1 MASLRVQLL
10 LAAAGAVCAGG
21 GMLSSL
27 SSLSRDVDVPL
38 RGGGAASGSARG
50 SGGVLSKLL
59 LASTLDGRITALD
72 ANSGARLWSASLGGP
87 MLRVQAAA
95 GGDGES
101 GGGNASGAGADAGGV
116 PPLGSGSSLIIPSRD
131 GGILVRTAA
140 GMQQLPYRAQD
151 LVAAL
156 PLTAGALPQARTTCA
171 SAAAN

>member
-1 MASLRVQLL
+1 MARLRVQVL

-21 GMLSSL
+21 GRMLSSL
-27 SSLSRDVDVPL
+27 SSLSRDVDVPS
-38 RGGGAASGSARG
+38 RGGG
-50 SGGVLSKLL
+50 VSKLL

-95 GGDGES
+95 AAAGGDGGS
-101 GGGNASGAGADAGGV
+101 GGGGGGGGNASGGGADAGV

-156 PLTAGALPQARTTCA
+156 PLTAGA
-171 SAAAN
+171 